1 MKDLDP
7 VCFLFV
13 EKWLYLMEIEV
24 YLDLALQGI
33 SQKKIKRRDVIGLSC
48 GIYRR
53 QLYRDHDND
62 IWANTIKKKQNYLN
76 KLL

>member
-1 MKDLDP
+1 
-7 VCFLFV
+7 
-13 EKWLYLMEIEV
+13 MEIEV

-33 SQKKIKRRDVIGLSC
+33 SQKKIKRRDVIGLISC

-76 KLL
+76 KSYYY